1 VTISTHT
8 LRRLCSVAAVATCI
22 AALTVPAALA
32 GGNSGYRDGWY
43 GYAVS
48 LTKASHSKP
57 TGSKLVDG
65 RSPDTSDAAL
75 AAHTISTP
83 RGSVSRFGPP
93 DGWYTYVLSLAKAN
107 APTLLDGRSP
117 DTKDAA
123 QIAQQLLLTP
133 ADGRSP
139 DTRDAAVNPLAID
152 LTTRGTTSF
161 QWDDFTIGIGVAI
174 GSMLLLLGS
183 ALAVRTTRRPAKTR
197 STAAA

>member
-8 LRRLCSVAAVATCI
+8 LRRFFGAAAVATCI
-22 AALTVPAALA
+22 VALGVPAALA
-32 GGNSGYRDGWY
+32 GGSSGYKDGWY

-65 RSPDTSDAAL
+65 RSPDTRDAAL
-75 AAHTISTP
+75 AAHTTSAP
-83 RGSVSRFGPP
+83 RGSSSRFGPP
-93 DGWYTYVLSLAKAN
+93 DGWYPYVLSLAQPNTA
-107 APTLLDGRSP
+107 TLLDGRSP

-123 QIAQQLLLTP
+123 QIAQERALTR

-139 DTRDAAVNPLAID
+139 DTRDAAVNPRSID
-152 LTTRGTTSF
+152 PTTAGTTSF
-161 QWDDFTIGIGVAI
+161 QWDDFTLGIGVAV

-197 STAAA
+197 STVAA

>member
-8 LRRLCSVAAVATCI
+8 LRRLSGAAALATCI
-22 AALTVPAALA
+22 AALGVPAALA
-32 GGNSGYRDGWY
+32 GGNSGYQDGWY

-57 TGSKLVDG
+57 SGSKVIDG
-65 RSPDTSDAAL
+65 RSADTKDAAL
-75 AAHTISTP
+75 AAHASFAHQ
-83 RGSVSRFGPP
+83 GSSSRFGPP
-93 DGWYTYVLSLAKAN
+93 DGWYPYVLSLAQPNTA
-107 APTLLDGRSP
+107 LSDGRSP

-123 QIAQQLLLTP
+123 QIAQERLLTP

-139 DTRDAAVNPLAID
+139 DTLDAAVNPQAIN
-152 LTTRGTTSF
+152 LTAGGTTSF